1 VQVRTGEADVVN
13 ADGRFVWYELMT
25 TDMEAAK
32 AFYADVV
39 GWGTQDAS
47 TPGMPYTLFTAGTAS
62 VSGAMVLPEEARKL
76 GMRPGWLG
84 YVGVNDVDAAADR
97 IKRLGGALYVP
108 PTDVPNIS
116 RISVAVDPQMAM
128 IALLKWLTPGQ
139 GQPVALS
146 TPGRVGWHELLA
158 ADWKNAFAFYN
169 DLFGW
174 RKMDA
179 ESGSTDKYQ
188 LFSSGGQII
197 GGMFTK
203 RPQEPIPFWLYYFNV
218 EDLDAAIARVTN
230 GGGQVFEGPLELP
243 DSSWVARCRDPQGTA
258 FAIQGKR
265 SPDAVKQLGWS
276 TEWGRFSS
284 RGRLLVNKPTGKSR
298 NPDAEK

>member
-1 VQVRTGEADVVN
+1 
-13 ADGRFVWYELMT
+13 MT

-47 TPGMPYTLFTAGTAS
+47 MPGMPYTLFTAGTAS
-62 VSGAMVLPEEARKL
+62 VSGVMDLPEEARKL

-158 ADWKNAFAFYN
+158 ADWEKAFAFYAE
-169 DLFGW
+169 LFDW
-174 RKMDA
+174 RKANADTGA
-179 ESGSTDKYQ
+179 VGTYQ
-188 LFSSGGQII
+188 LFTAGGETI

-203 RPQEPIPFWLYYFNV
+203 PPMEPVPFWLYYFNIG
-218 EDLDAAIARVTN
+218 DIDAAAKRVHA
-230 GGGQVFEGPLELP
+230 GGGQILSGPVEVP
-243 DSSWVARCRDPQGTA
+243 GGGGWIVRCTDPQGA
-258 FAIQGKR
+258 IFALAGKR
-265 SPDAVKQLGWS
+265 SHNGIGYFERAASRDPSDV
-276 TEWGRFSS
+276 RFGL
-284 RGRLLVNKPTGKSR
+284 RRT
-298 NPDAEK
+298 